1 MANSGN
7 FNTNKY
13 STQYNGTIGLNLSWS
28 ITSQSTA
35 DNTSTIHWVLKSNGS
50 MSSGYYVKGG
60 PITVTIGGVTV
71 LNITSRINVNGS
83 GGFSRNGNITITH
96 DENGDKSVSMS
107 VRAALYSSA
116 VNCTGSKTYA
126 LDHIDRYA
134 IIDSA
139 TDFTDEGNPT
149 IVYSNPAGSDLT
161 TDIYVRLKW
170 MEAGVERTT
179 NWSSQLSDVGGT
191 YTFDLTDSRV
201 QLQQASWDS
210 NTLPVTVDL
219 KSTMNGVEYHDTKDI
234 TMTIVN
240 ANPTIGYPIEYFD
253 SNSEVRN
260 ITQDQHVIVQN
271 QSTLYIFQVGIE
283 THKYARISSVWLNF
297 NNTDYEMQFYSE
309 QSYGSQYYYEIVKPN
324 ISGTYT
330 ATVTVIDTRGNKS
343 TRTESITITPWAPPT
358 ATCTLERING
368 FETNTVLTVN
378 ATYSSVPGNQ
388 LEILAYHRPVDGEWI
403 LPPTTVT
410 NNTPVTLTLDNTQE
424 WEVRVVV
431 DDSFT
436 HNIYP
441 SEPTMYTLKVG
452 KGIPIIFIDTEMNS
466 VGVNGFPDDDNQIYV
481 DGSIKA
487 TGELQVGDAAST
499 RTNLGLGCTSLLST
513 PLTSGSTT
521 VDASGYNMLLLI
533 GKGGGAT
540 PSQTVLVPVSFL
552 SSSEV
557 SFSFTH
563 GYESQYTY
571 IYLTISGTTVTIRFG
586 GSNNNGSLQ
595 AVYGVN

>member
-28 ITSQSTA
+28 ITSQSAAT
-35 DNTSTIHWVLKSNGS
+35 NSSTIHWVLKSNGS

-83 GGFSRNGNITITH
+83 GGFSRSGNITITH

-149 IVYSNPAGSDLT
+149 VVYSNPAGSDLT

-170 MEAGVERTT
+170 LDNGGTEQTT
-179 NWSSQLSDVGGT
+179 DWSSQLSDDGGT
-191 YTFDLTDSRV
+191 YTFDLTDYR
-201 QLQQASWDS
+201 D
-210 NTLPVTVDL
+210 TLRRSCRYSETLSVTVDL
-219 KSTMNGVEYHDTKDI
+219 KSTMNGVEYHDTKVI
-234 TMTIVN
+234 TMSIEG
-240 ANPTIGYPIEYFD
+240 ANPWINPIAYLD
-253 SNSEVRN
+253 SSSRVVS
-260 ITQDQHVIVQN
+260 ITGNNQIIVQA
-271 QSTLYIFQVGIE
+271 QSVLHIYSNNVFGY
-283 THKYARISSVWLNF
+283 KYAGISQVLLNF
-297 NNTDYEMQFYSE
+297 NGTDYPMHYSNNTA
-309 QSYGSQYYYEIVKPN
+309 SADINRPN
-324 ISGTYT
+324 YSGTFT
-330 ATVTVIDTRGNKS
+330 ATITATDTRGKQS
-343 TRTESITITPWAPPT
+343 SRTLNITITPWSQPT
-358 ATCTLERING
+358 AQCTLARING
-368 FETNTVLTVN
+368 FETTTELTVN
-378 ATYSSVPGNQ
+378 ATYSSVTGNAVSIT
-388 LEILAYHRPVDGEWI
+388 ERHRTLDS
-403 LPPTTVT
+403 TTWSST
-410 NNTPVTLTLDNTQE
+410 TTIYNNSTVYLSLDNTKE
-424 WEVRVVV
+424 WEVEVTVGDR
-431 DDSFT
+431 FT
-436 HNIYP
+436 TELTEYYL
-441 SEPTMYTLKVG
+441 TVG
-452 KGIPIIFIDTEMNS
+452 RGIPIMFIDTEMNS

-540 PSQTVLVPVSFL
+540 PSQTVLVPVSYL

-571 IYLTISGTTVTIRFG
+571 IYLAISGTTVTIRFG